1 VGSRRARRWT
11 AAGLVAIVGV
21 YAALYA
27 RATRFEFV
35 WDDVPQVARN
45 PLLEGPLAAGLRATQ
60 HDHLDPSLR
69 ASAGHTSPHESYRPA
84 LFVSHRL
91 DVALFGRRPGPMHL
105 HNLLLGALGIAAS
118 WWLARRAL
126 GDGRLALLPAAVYA
140 LHPLQSEPFCY
151 VSGRA
156 DLAAGLFALTSAG
169 AALAATDARGSGRR
183 AAVVAGACV
192 AYAVAL
198 GFKESAVGVPAAVAL
213 LLAARGRLRSG
224 VPALAALTATLLA
237 YAGARLALVG
247 GGATGVDSGIGS
259 GALLA
264 LPVWSARYLALAIA
278 PHDLSIARSAAPV
291 TGVLVV
297 AGWVAALGGAALFG
311 LRVARAERRQ
321 PDDTALALA
330 GLGVAVVF
338 LAPAMP
344 AVLSTGIAADR
355 YAHLALVGVGLAAA
369 AGGREIAHRGW
380 LDPRLLAVAAMAWL
394 ALLAAVTA
402 RQVPVWRN
410 NETLYGHAVAT
421 APESASGH
429 YLAGTLALK
438 KHRDGEALHHLQRAV
453 SLDPAD
459 FRSANNL
466 GVVYRRLGR
475 LEDAERVTR
484 HAIETSGGRHY
495 RAWNNL
501 GAVLVQRGRV
511 GDGCAALARALH
523 LNPAYR
529 VAHENRARWCTSEAG
544 EPAA

>member
-1 VGSRRARRWT
+1 
-11 AAGLVAIVGV
+11 
-21 YAALYA
+21 
-27 RATRFEFV
+27 
-35 WDDVPQVARN
+35 
-45 PLLEGPLAAGLRATQ
+45 
-60 HDHLDPSLR
+60 
-69 ASAGHTSPHESYRPA
+69 
-84 LFVSHRL
+84 
-91 DVALFGRRPGPMHL
+91 MHL
-105 HNLLLGALGIAAS
+105 HNLLLGALGIAAG
-118 WWLARRAL
+118 WWLARQAL
-126 GDGRLALLPAAVYA
+126 DDGRLALLPAAVYA

-169 AALAATDARGSGRR
+169 AALAAADARGAGRR
-183 AAVVAGACV
+183 AVVLVAACL

-198 GFKESAVGVPAAVAL
+198 GFKESALGVPAAVAL

-224 VPALAALTATLLA
+224 VPVLAALGATLLT
-237 YAGARLALVG
+237 YLGARIALVG
-247 GGATGVDSGIGS
+247 GAATGLDPGIAGD
-259 GALLA
+259 ALRA

-291 TGVLVV
+291 TGVLAV
-297 AGWVAALGGAALFG
+297 AGWTAVLGGAALFG
-311 LRVARAERRQ
+311 LRIARAERRQ
-321 PDDTALALA
+321 PDDPALVLA
-330 GLGVAVVF
+330 GLGTAAIF
-338 LAPAMP
+338 LAPAVP

-355 YAHLALVGVGLAAA
+355 YAHLALVAVGLAAA
-369 AGGREIAHRGW
+369 AGGREIARQRG
-380 LDPRLLAVAAMAWL
+380 LDPRLLAATGVAWL
-394 ALLAAVTA
+394 ALLAALTA
-402 RQVPVWRN
+402 RQVPVWRDN
-410 NETLYGHAVAT
+410 GTLYGHAVVT

-429 YLAGTLALK
+429 YLAGTLALREQ
-438 KHRDGEALHHLQRAV
+438 RDGEALHHLQRAV

-484 HAIETSGGRHY
+484 LAIETSGGRHY

-529 VAHENRARWCTSEAG
+529 VAHENRARWCRSEAG